1 MAELNIGALTGS
13 TTYTGSVGTTNIDT
27 PKSCRVRT
35 AHRAPSTLN
44 RNSDLLYLHCSFGL
58 RVPTPQEFES
68 KELGGFKAG

>member
-35 AHRAPSTLN
+35 AHRAPSTPK
-44 RNSDLLYLHCSFGL
+44 RNSDLLYLHCTFG
-58 RVPTPQEFES
+58 REEFEATEAG
-68 KELGGFKAG
+68 KFKAG